1 MEISVNL
8 IRYRHCERG
17 ASRKRHWETGK
28 TESSEEPESGYFQL
42 FSDYSQRSIEISA
55 HKNLTTRRQWRFSI
69 RKANRFM
76 LYGRRFWKH
85 KSSDR

>member
-1 MEISVNL
+1 MEISVSL

-55 HKNLTTRRQWRFSI
+55 HKNLTAGRHWRFSI
-69 RKANRFM
+69 RKANRCI
-76 LYGRRFWKH
+76 LY
-85 KSSDR
+85 KSIFLK

>member
-28 TESSEEPESGYFQL
+28 TEISEEPESGYFQL

-55 HKNLTTRRQWRFSI
+55 HKNQPAGRHRLFFI
-69 RKANRFM
+69 RKANGF
-76 LYGRRFWKH
+76 L
-85 KSSDR
+85 